1 MGWRLE
7 VGVPSE
13 SYVTRNCRLKTF
25 LSVLSRGFVMI
36 DYFSS
41 DKYPVSKS
49 SLFSKDLHFPRIPNA
64 FGCPVIKHRP
74 LRPAEES
81 EPFPGATETLL
92 LDE

>member
-1 MGWRLE
+1 MAFGGGGAL
-7 VGVPSE
+7 GVLGGQKLQAENAPLCFKQ
-13 SYVTRNCRLKTF
+13 RICD
-25 LSVLSRGFVMI
+25 
-36 DYFSS
+36 DYFFS

-49 SLFSKDLHFPRIPNA
+49 SLFSKDLHFPRIQNA